1 MCMKKDFEKFGKL
14 IDAYGTLLTPHSLEI
29 VKSYYDFDLSLAEIA
44 ENFGVTRQSAMCT
57 VKQAEARLVEYES
70 KLGLIEKSDKLNAA
84 LMRLSAE
91 LNENLDKAK
100 ATVRQI
106 IDGNN

>member
-1 MCMKKDFEKFGKL
+1 
-14 IDAYGTLLTPHSLEI
+14 
-29 VKSYYDFDLSLAEIA
+29 
-44 ENFGVTRQSAMCT
+44 MCT